1 MKRFWESSDFEEINP
16 LVERFEASLYRGEP
30 AYFDSDEFLD
40 IIETY
45 LMYDYSKAAYVLD
58 LAMSRF
64 PSNTQ
69 LTLKLAI
76 LEAHRGNFAEAHGV
90 IRSIQALGVD
100 RVEVYHAKAL
110 IYSKELRIDE
120 AIKSLKQALNYD
132 SDNIEAVFDII
143 ENYMLLKDYP
153 AVIKWSKI
161 YLDKV
166 FDGEILERISEAFK
180 KSDDDVSA
188 VEFFSQ
194 YADKYPLKHFVW
206 MYLARAYSR
215 LGMYEKSLEAYDF
228 GISIVSY
235 SASLVVEMSDVY
247 VKMGQID
254 NALDLLESASIEPNY
269 SEEISVALGKVY
281 LLKNNYKEAQRHI
294 LHAMYLNADMA
305 EPWGLMAK
313 IYYVQKDYLN
323 AYHCVFKYFMS
334 LGVANED
341 EYEISGAYEYVV
353 LAKSLDVSV
362 SDLDRFLHDIV
373 IEFPEILEFAVEY
386 ADFLFKNDNIKKAIE
401 VLLKALEEDVKEPV
415 LGLYRLAAYYYYENE
430 IEQGNTALITA
441 LTVDYSKKDYFIDY
455 ATDLMMRSEV
465 IEIFTDFSELN
476 L

>member
-1 MKRFWESSDFEEINP
+1 MKSFWDSSDFENNNP

-30 AYFDSDEFLD
+30 AYFDSDDFLD
-40 IIETY
+40 IIEAY
-45 LMYDYSKAAYVLD
+45 LVYDYSKAAYVLD

-64 PSNTQ
+64 PNNSQ
-69 LTLKLAI
+69 LTLKLAVV
-76 LEAHRGNFAEAHGV
+76 EAYKGNFAVAHEV
-90 IRSIQALGVD
+90 LRSVEALGLD
-100 RVEVYHAKAL
+100 KVEVYQTKAL

-120 AIKSLKQALNYD
+120 AIKSLKQALNHD
-132 SDNIEAVFDII
+132 SDNIEAIFDII
-143 ENYMLLKDYP
+143 ENYMLLKDYTS
-153 AVIKWSKI
+153 VIKWSKI
-161 YLDKV
+161 YLDKS
-166 FDGEILERISEAFK
+166 FDDEVLRHISEAFK
-180 KSDDDVSA
+180 KNDDGVSA
-188 VEFFSQ
+188 VEFFSK
-194 YADKYPLKHFVW
+194 YADKHPLKHFAW
-206 MYLARAYSR
+206 MYLARAYSQV
-215 LGMYEKSLEAYDF
+215 GMYEKSLEAYDF
-228 GISIVSY
+228 SISIYHY
-235 SASLVVEMSDVY
+235 SGSLIVEMSDVY

-254 NALDLLESASIEPNY
+254 DALDMLESARKDMSY
-269 SEEISVALGKVY
+269 SEEISLALGKVY